1 MWEKTQ
7 KMNKKPVTHV
17 NQNTT
22 HFFGFKATLEF
33 EQNLIQVLTLDLYVP
48 TAILCYKAIIIFMQL
63 VFNSQLKHRYANYN
77 HTPS

>member
-1 MWEKTQ
+1 
-7 KMNKKPVTHV
+7 MNKKPVTHV

-22 HFFGFKATLEF
+22 HFLVKATLEF

-48 TAILCYKAIIIFMQL
+48 ATILCCYKAIIIFMQL
-63 VFNSQLKHRYANYN
+63 VFNSQLIHRYANYN